1 MTFWVFLVVLCHA
14 FFWWH
19 WPIFE
24 FQLRSSPSAI
34 SGWSIVQPIT
44 SLLATPCWWDPARSN
59 QVSTV
64 AILGFQFG
72 VYHVLVS
79 LRVQHSDQPR
89 IIITFLVFKPQAF
102 EQQEIAQNIMTS
114 SFQFFSM
121 MFGLNDDCLTTFTH
135 FSLFLISRIL
145 LVYQYSSCLSS
156 TKCDVLIIFRRCK

>member
-1 MTFWVFLVVLCHA
+1 MTFWIFLAVLCRA

-72 VYHVLVS
+72 LYHVFVS
-79 LRVQHSDQPR
+79 LRVQRSNQPR
-89 IIITFLVFKPQAF
+89 TIITCPVFKPQAF
-102 EQQEIAQNIMTS
+102 EQQEIARNIMTS

-121 MFGLNDDCLTTFTH
+121 MFGLNDDCSTTFTH

-145 LVYQYSSCLSS
+145 LVYQCSSCLS
-156 TKCDVLIIFRRCK
+156 IIFRSFRRKFRCK